1 MDELRAGSDLH
12 PASMIVSMDIS
23 GLREINNAQGYA
35 TGDQVLQEAAR
46 RLLAEVGESNLAARP
61 GGSEFLV
68 FVAADR
74 QSTPARW
81 RQRLESAFDAP
92 FEVDGFSLF
101 ISVAFGYVRIGAAA
115 RDTQALINDAEL
127 ALRQSQRNLSDHL
140 DAATRV
146 LERRTRATVTTT
158 RELRLA
164 LERDELML
172 YYQPKVDLASGCPV
186 SAEALLRWQHPD
198 RGFIP
203 PADFIPLAEKSQL
216 IGPIGE
222 WVLRRACRDLKAWQD
237 AGLDAVPVSVNV
249 SLVQFQLGSVP
260 EIVQR
265 ALTDFGIEPR
275 QLILEITESVFEEH
289 NEVLKTNLVCTQRFG
304 RETVTG

>member
-1 MDELRAGSDLH
+1 MRS
-12 PASMIVSMDIS
+12 
-23 GLREINNAQGYA
+23 
-35 TGDQVLQEAAR
+35 
-46 RLLAEVGESNLAARP
+46 P
-61 GGSEFLV
+61 G
-68 FVAADR
+68 
-74 QSTPARW
+74 
-81 RQRLESAFDAP
+81 
-92 FEVDGFSLF
+92 
-101 ISVAFGYVRIGAAA
+101 
-115 RDTQALINDAEL
+115 
-127 ALRQSQRNLSDHL
+127 H
-140 DAATRV
+140 AATRA

-203 PADFIPLAEKSQL
+203 PADFIPLAEQSQL

-237 AGLDAVPVSVNV
+237 AGLDVVPVSVNV

-260 EIVQR
+260 AIVQR

-275 QLILEITESVFEEH
+275 QLTLEITESVFEEH
-289 NEVLKTNLVCTQRFG
+289 NDP
-304 RETVTG
+304 